1 MISSSSFIKCEIGA
15 IMITTSYDSLKEP
28 TPSCDHVNS
37 LSFAPQSDKSSTVSS
52 SESSSERSSHLA
64 SSRTPIYL
72 GTTCLYIFLVIHS
85 KVSLISFAVNCHS
98 CPLWSTQKNTD
109 SKASTRNVVGDET
122 RLEMLVIL
130 SILSFDTDGVDLA
143 PSCDSM
149 RSARAC
155 ARPRSAVKRASLVL
169 LCRNWTIHK
178 LLYVFSWSRKL
189 IFHSSFS

>member
-1 MISSSSFIKCEIGA
+1 
-15 IMITTSYDSLKEP
+15 MITTSYDSLKAP

-37 LSFAPQSDKSSTVSS
+37 SSFAPQSDKSSTVSS

-122 RLEMLVIL
+122 RLETSVIL
-130 SILSFDTDGVDLA
+130 SILSFDTDGVDFA
-143 PSCDSM
+143 PSWDQRELALVPAQLLKGPLWSCFVVTEQSTNNCTCLVDPENWFSIRLSLKKGTSSPQTLLSRDS
-149 RSARAC
+149 
-155 ARPRSAVKRASLVL
+155 
-169 LCRNWTIHK
+169 
-178 LLYVFSWSRKL
+178 
-189 IFHSSFS
+189 